1 VDARDLADQLGKVII
16 FRGLSQRELRSLAAA
31 GHVVDQQEGKDVVQE
46 GGGSVGFHLIL
57 EGEAEVI
64 RGGRSVHKLGP
75 GDHFGE
81 ISLLDGK
88 PRTATVKALSPLRTF
103 SLTSWNFTPLLDANP
118 SMARNLLEGL
128 CAYFREALAREADS
142 AASP

>member
-1 VDARDLADQLGKVII
+1 MDTRDLAKQLGRVII
-16 FRGLSQRELRSLAAA
+16 FRGLNKRELESVASA
-31 GHVVDQQEGKDVVQE
+31 GQIVNHDQGHEVVQE

-57 EGEAEVI
+57 DGEAEVI
-64 RGGRSVHKLGP
+64 RGGNAVHKLGP

-88 PRTATVKALSPLRTF
+88 PRTATVKAVSALRTF
-103 SLTSWNFTPLLDANP
+103 SLSSWNFKPLLDSNP

-128 CAYFREALAREADS
+128 CAYFRESIAREAK
-142 AASP
+142 AAATA